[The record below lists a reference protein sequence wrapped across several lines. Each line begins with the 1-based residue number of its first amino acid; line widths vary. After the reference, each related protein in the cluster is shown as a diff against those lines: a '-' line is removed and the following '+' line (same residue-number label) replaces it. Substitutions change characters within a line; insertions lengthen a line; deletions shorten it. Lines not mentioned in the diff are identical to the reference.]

1 MPQVCLYFQ
10 LHQPYRL
17 KEFNVFDLG
26 QGQSYFSTVNDQ
38 AEDGNYQ
45 IFHKVAQKSYVPMLR
60 LLNQVANDFDQFN
73 LALSCSG
80 IFLEQAQTL
89 EPEIIDLIK
98 NLLKK
103 NNVELLNETYYHS
116 LSFLHSK
123 QEFIHQIKSHSNKI
137 EEIFGVKPQVFR
149 NTELIHSN
157 YLGQVLADSD
167 LEFKGILTE
176 AVDRYLYG
184 QKRTQLFRTPGS
196 TNETFPLL
204 LKHAPLSDDIAFR
217 FSNKSWYWHPL
228 TVDRYLDWIEIYG
241 EDEIVNLFMDFETF
255 GEHQWQDTGIFDF
268 FYHFVRDFLQK
279 DWNRFVTP
287 SQVFDQVSQAES
299 TASSEST
306 QSSSHKNKESIW
318 ANKEYLLA
326 DLPVYDV
333 PAYISWADVDRDLT
347 AWVGNQLQA
356 DALRK
361 LFTLENLVLDSGDD
375 LLIEDWRRLQTS
387 DHFYYMCTKWSAD
400 GDVHAYFSPYDSP
413 LESYRRYS
421 VVLAD
426 LEERLL

>member
-26 QGQSYFSTVNDQ
+26 HDQSYFSTVNDQ

-45 IFHKVAQKSYVPMLR
+45 IFRKVARKSYLPMLR
-60 LLNQVANDFDQFN
+60 LLSRIADDFDQFT

-80 IFLEQAQTL
+80 IFLEQAQDL
-89 EPEIIDLIK
+89 EPEIIALIK
-98 NLLKK
+98 NLVE
-103 NNVELLNETYYHS
+103 NNNIELLNETYYHS
-116 LSFLHSK
+116 LSFLHSEN
-123 QEFIHQIKSHSNKI
+123 EFIHQIKSQSNKI
-137 EEIFGVKPQVFR
+137 EEVFGVKPEVFR

-157 YLGQVLADSD
+157 HLSYILSKSD
-167 LEFKGILTE
+167 LHFKGILTE

-184 QKRTQLFRTPGS
+184 RKRTQLFRTPDPFEDS
-196 TNETFPLL
+196 FPLL
-204 LKHAPLSDDIAFR
+204 LKHARLSDDIAFR
-217 FSNKSWYWHPL
+217 FSNKGWQWHPL
-228 TVDRYLDWIEIYG
+228 TVKRYLDWIEIYP
-241 EDEIVNLFMDFETF
+241 EDELVNLFMDFETF
-255 GEHQWQDTGIFDF
+255 GEHQWEDTGIFDF
-268 FYHFVRDFLQK
+268 FYHFVKEFLQK
-279 DWNRFVTP
+279 EWNRFVTP
-287 SQVFDQVSQAES
+287 TQVFDQVNRPNSRQDSVTNEEKLSSQEMKYQL
-299 TASSEST
+299 E
-306 QSSSHKNKESIW
+306 E
-318 ANKEYLLA
+318 
-326 DLPVYDV
+326 LPVYDV
-333 PAYISWADVDRDLT
+333 PDYISWADVDRDLT

-361 LFTLENLVLDSGDD
+361 LFTLEDLVLDSEDPS
-375 LLIEDWRRLQTS
+375 LIEDWRRLQTS

-426 LEERLL
+426 LEERLLY